1 MTSSKSNYNM
11 LLLASLFSLLFL
23 GVNAGKYS
31 PTDVVE
37 SVHNY
42 PRFDPTTG
50 EESDN
55 EVKFTDTAYIV
66 GTQGLPA
73 YILGLGLIACMLL
86 PFCLALRCC
95 CHGMQCRPG
104 QGAPT
109 EPDKHDDHYYVRNTY
124 LFGAYYLCCLLA
136 VVVVQLIFMADA
148 ELVKAIDNASDYATD
163 MKNDLNDVLDDAK
176 ETIGK
181 TDEAMDHVIDDDIC
195 EALEN
200 ALDAFKDTV
209 SAVETF
215 VEPLPDYFATMAD
228 YIDMAL
234 PWEKNILI
242 GCYIGIMCFIV
253 IYVALDYLKSGQ
265 GLKIMFP
272 LTWLVVIALT
282 LVCTLE
288 LSFLIITCDVCMDPG
303 GILADNAG
311 IKSDT
316 GTFILQYAGSADQ
329 KACANSTSLE
339 VDIQSA
345 LSERETVYNELNEP
359 ISDDDATTIAEYCDN
374 SGNGL
379 ISSLFADDG
388 SVDVL
393 TSGMAD
399 LVSCKTINT
408 MWVELVEKS
417 ICEFFT
423 SGLYYFWLSK
433 HISALFLY
441 LMLCLSSLTWHYF
454 EKVHESDIEGDD
466 DYNKYLASGN
476 RNYVAGTG
484 GIVVKDDQVA
494 DHKKERKVTELTTR
508 GRLRGLFS
516 G

>member
-1 MTSSKSNYNM
+1 M

-148 ELVKAIDNASDYATD
+148 ELVKAINNASDYATD

-176 ETIGK
+176 ETKGK
-181 TDEAMDHVIDDDIC
+181 TVEAITYVDADTNCDGLR
-195 EALEN
+195 EALG
-200 ALDAFKDTV
+200 AFKKSV
-209 SAVETF
+209 SAVETL
-215 VEPLPDYFATMAD
+215 VKPLPDYFANMAD

-242 GCYIGIMCFIV
+242 GCYIGIMCFVV
-253 IYVALDYLKSGQ
+253 IYVAIDYFKSGR

-272 LTWLVVIALT
+272 LTWLVVIVLT

-288 LSFLIITCDVCMDPG
+288 LSLLIITCDVCMDPG

-311 IKSDT
+311 RKTET
-316 GTFILQYAGSADQ
+316 GTFILDYAGSADEM
-329 KACANSTSLE
+329 ACESPTSVEEDLE
-339 VDIQSA
+339 DAID
-345 LSERETVYNELNEP
+345 ERETVNDLLQDEVTNDDGTTS
-359 ISDDDATTIAEYCDN
+359 IADFCDASSDGT
-374 SGNGL
+374 

-393 TSGMAD
+393 LSGMAS
-399 LVSCKTINT
+399 LVSCKTINK

-417 ICEFFT
+417 ICDFFT